1 MRTGSNLRIHLQ
13 IDGLIRIED
22 PVHHLFGLE
31 FPVGTRD
38 GKTLEIAHR

>member
-1 MRTGSNLRIHLQ
+1 MRTGGNLRIHLQ

-22 PVHHLFGLE
+22 PVHHLLGLE

-38 GKTLEIAHR
+38 GNTLEIAHR